1 MNASPEA
8 SDENSA
14 PGAGA
19 GERQPRGLLLYDL
32 MVVYREALSPDVCRD
47 MIERFESDARR
58 HASATQ
64 DGVNVSARS
73 GTQLQMAS
81 LPEWAGF
88 KTLVTEVS
96 TERLHDY
103 ARRFQ
108 AIEMILKFESVVFS
122 APIIERVD
130 PGQGYTW
137 HIDSGPSRTE
147 GRFLSVL
154 AYLNDVKAGGTT
166 DFPMQGASFQPCQG
180 TMLLFPPFWMYPHR
194 GAPPRST
201 KYVLT
206 AYFLI
211 DRAA

>member
-1 MNASPEA
+1 MNPPPETP
-8 SDENSA
+8 DEKSA

-32 MVVYREALSPDVCRD
+32 MVVYRAALSADVCRD
-47 MIERFESDARR
+47 MVERFESDARR
-58 HASATQ
+58 HASATM
-64 DGVNVSARS
+64 DGVNVPGRS
-73 GTQLQMAS
+73 GTQLEMAS
-81 LPEWAGF
+81 LPEWADL
-88 KTLVTEVS
+88 KTLVTEIS

-108 AIEMILKFESVVFS
+108 AIEMILKTESIVFS
-122 APIIERVD
+122 APIIERVN
-130 PGQGYTW
+130 PGQGYNW

-147 GRFLSVL
+147 RRFLSVL
-154 AYLNDVKAGGTT
+154 AYLNDVDGGGTT
-166 DFPMQGASFQPCQG
+166 DFPMQGASFRPREG

-206 AYFLI
+206 AYFII
-211 DRAA
+211 DSAA